1 MTIYKA
7 SIEDQMREM
16 EIDRL
21 NIKSRVQ
28 YQGNFRDDVE
38 KLVESFEPLV
48 AEKVIKNYWVE
59 YTEYS
64 NHSMRIKIKD
74 KTLMIEKL
82 ISCNF
87 TYKPNDEKFG
97 YVTPEFVVTQKGQK
111 TKNYIMKK
119 HELWDTQDILDDVM
133 ESLLEIIEEF

>member
-48 AEKVIKNYWVE
+48 AKKVIQNYWVE

-82 ISCNF
+82 IACNF

-119 HELWDTQDILDDVM
+119 HELWNTQAILDDVM

>member
-7 SIEDQMREM
+7 SMEDQIREM

-21 NIKSRVQ
+21 NIKSKVQ
-28 YQGNFRDDVE
+28 YQGNFRKDLE
-38 KLVESFEPLV
+38 TLVESFEPLV
-48 AEKVIKNYWVE
+48 AKQVIQNYWVE

-64 NHSMRIKIKD
+64 NHSMRVKIKD
-74 KTLMIEKL
+74 KNMMIEKL
-82 ISCNF
+82 IGCNF

-97 YVTPEFVVTQKGQK
+97 YVTPEFVVTEKGQK

-119 HELWDTQDILDDVM
+119 HKLENGKAILDDVM

>member
-28 YQGNFRDDVE
+28 YQGNFRDDLE
-38 KLVESFEPLV
+38 KLVESFEPIV
-48 AEKVIKNYWVE
+48 AEKIIKNYWVE

-64 NHSMRIKIKD
+64 NHSMRVKIKD
-74 KTLMIEKL
+74 KVLMIEKL

-87 TYKPNDEKFG
+87 MYKPNDEKFG
-97 YVTPEFVVTQKGQK
+97 YVTPEFVVTEKGQK
-111 TKNYIMKK
+111 TKNYVTKK
-119 HELWDTQDILDDVM
+119 HKLENSKAILDDVM